1 MNPYRGLL
9 LFVLSVACAS
19 CSSSGKVDLPQPPPP
34 VFPGVAA
41 KAPPQEAPQHPRE
54 VPADWNPRHDP
65 PHMAHDNPPA
75 ANDPPHDDVR
85 PAALDPIGPPPL
97 EALAA
102 TLERKLA
109 LDPNARETR
118 RQLTHVYLALGD
130 WERADRSMA
139 DGPAPSTFEDRLLAA
154 SVAYRIGG
162 PENRTA
168 LRLLADAQAELA
180 DILPF
185 DVRTARFCE
194 FNIPK
199 AGQYHAIPKADFV
212 PGMDACLYLSFDNFS
227 LEDAG
232 GTFRASLTFE
242 YRIVDRAGNEIPWT
256 ESAKDRREFS
266 EAFQE
271 RVRDLC
277 VPLVLTWPK
286 SIGCGNYVLEVTVI
300 DRVGRKSTSK
310 RIDFRIK

>member
-9 LFVLSVACAS
+9 PVVLSVACVS
-19 CSSSGKVDLPQPPPP
+19 CTHTPDLPQPPPP

-41 KAPPQEAPQHPRE
+41 KAPPQDPPRHPRE

-65 PHMAHDNPPA
+65 PRMTHDNPPA
-75 ANDPPHDDVR
+75 QNNPPHDDVR
-85 PAALDPIGPPPL
+85 PAVSNEPPTL

-109 LDPNARETR
+109 LDPNAREAR

-130 WERADRSMA
+130 WERADKVMA
-139 DGPAPSTFEDRLLAA
+139 DGPAPTTFEDRLLAA

-168 LRLLADAQAELA
+168 LRLLGDAQAELS

-199 AGQYHAIPKADFV
+199 AGQYHALPKSDFV
-212 PGMDACLYLSFDNFS
+212 PGEPACLYLSFNNFS
-227 LEDAG
+227 LEDNG
-232 GTFRASLTFE
+232 GTFHASLSFE
-242 YRIVDRAGNEIPWT
+242 YHIVDRAGNEIPWT

-286 SIGCGNYVLEVTVI
+286 HIGSGDYVLEVTVT
-300 DRVGRKSTSK
+300 DRVGRKSTSQ